1 MRRHF
6 RTQVLPATVLLAA
19 LGLAPVAAAEP
30 DAVDPAAPVAAA
42 PLDGQPASDACT
54 QFGAALDHAATYYS
68 DFADAIAGDRW
79 TFRDANVVG
88 TNDDARTALR
98 QSAAAA
104 MKAAGTP
111 GLQPEIA
118 NPMRAWSVGATK
130 LLLVMGL
137 HGSGDRMNSAA
148 AELNNRATD
157 TQMACAQAGTQA

>member
-19 LGLAPVAAAEP
+19 LGLAPVAAAQ
-30 DAVDPAAPVAAA
+30 PADTGGPVAAVEVGPPA
-42 PLDGQPASDACT
+42 GPASDACT
-54 QFGAALDHAATYYS
+54 QFGAALDHAASYYS

-104 MKAAGTP
+104 MRAAGTP

-118 NPMRAWSVGATK
+118 NPMRAWSLGATK
-130 LLLVMGL
+130 LVLVMGL

-148 AELNNRATD
+148 TELNTHATD